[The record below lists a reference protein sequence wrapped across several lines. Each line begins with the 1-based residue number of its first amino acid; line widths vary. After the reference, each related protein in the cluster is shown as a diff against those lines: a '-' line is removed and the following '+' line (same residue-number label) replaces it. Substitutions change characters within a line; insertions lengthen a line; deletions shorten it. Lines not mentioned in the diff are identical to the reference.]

1 MDGIIK
7 KKPLSKNVTLSKN
20 VEKNIWI
27 VVYVDPKTA
36 KKTTKSLGKI
46 EEISNEEA
54 LKIKE
59 EMEFILN
66 KLDYYKNYNNFK
78 AEKNNYKN
86 KVVKKAFEI
95 LFMGNDNWKKEMYEK
110 TIVEDKKFIEI
121 TNSKNEFCYD
131 NSFVFVGPPG
141 AGKTQLIQQLIGGIE
156 YNTPACTA
164 SNTTTGGF
172 YAKINNKKY
181 LKLSALMI
189 EELSERI
196 SDNFDEFI
204 MFCAYNDNLSK
215 ENLLKKLL
223 TSNDLKCNLL
233 LLLNEN
239 EKIEICLQELSEDI
253 CSILK
258 NAWEKF
264 YKFYKDE
271 KKESNEKIELINEFI
286 SLINKEPNYNYI
298 INKEQ
303 LEIVDEIDK
312 NKYVKKICNYIYEAE
327 INLINKMY
335 KDLLNESDKINANLD
350 FKYFTDENSI
360 SNKPILSKNSNVIAI
375 QFKLEYKDSNKSVD
389 EDLRKVFF
397 NAMRKI
403 SCGENK
409 SNLRPVVSS
418 LKIEG
423 NFQSKIKVLS
433 EILNENKE
441 MLLIDSEGIG
451 HNAGNL
457 SYSSVF
463 SKNIQYAKKV
473 IWIIDVN
480 SPINPSYKDMLKI
493 LTSNG
498 CLYKTELAFSKCD
511 SYLDNIDGDLK
522 QRRFELIENLYK
534 EFENNEE
541 IYNSRNL
548 MLEKAIFI
556 GDLNK
561 NIDGQEIKFKFRNKV
576 IKDSFNE
583 EYEKGLKNLFSLCKT
598 NQDNNELSFE
608 YNFIQLNDILNK
620 EVEQYLDDYKR
631 NISYAFWSKI
641 KALTRRMTYSLNDR
655 GYKEFRPE
663 DDLKARLKQGLQ
675 KVINNP
681 IKINNKNITEEDKA
695 LYYKEFQIIQEIL
708 GKNIDSIVTD
718 LIYNN
723 NEDDWRNCYEISGN
737 GSGNRRK
744 QEVKVLLEKSL
755 KDNNENKVL
764 NELCNKLDK
773 LELQNPFN
781 VKFSIYNKII
791 FELKKK

>member
-1 MDGIIK
+1 MK
-7 KKPLSKNVTLSKN
+7 LLSTNVTLSMN
-20 VEKNIWI
+20 VEKNIWV
-27 VVYVDPKTA
+27 VVYVDPKIG
-36 KKTTKSLGKI
+36 KKTTKSLGKM
-46 EEISNEEA
+46 ESISRKEA

-59 EMEFILN
+59 AMEFILN
-66 KLDYYKNYNNFK
+66 KSDYYKNYNNFK
-78 AEKNNYKN
+78 EAKNNCKN
-86 KVVKKAFEI
+86 ETIKKAFELI
-95 LFMGNDNWKKEMYEK
+95 FKGNDNWKKEMREK
-110 TIVEDKKFIEI
+110 TIIEDKNFIEI
-121 TNSKNEFCYD
+121 TNFTNEFCYN
-131 NSFVFVGPPG
+131 NSFVFVGLPG
-141 AGKTQLIQQLIGGIE
+141 AGKTQTIQQLIGSIE

-204 MFCAYNDNLSK
+204 MFCVYNDKLSK
-215 ENLLKKLL
+215 HNLLKKLL

-233 LLLNEN
+233 LLLSEN
-239 EKIEICLQELSEDI
+239 EKVESCLQNLSEDI
-253 CSILK
+253 CGILK

-271 KKESNEKIELINEFI
+271 KKASNEKIELINEFI

-303 LEIVDEIDK
+303 LEIINEIDK

-335 KDLLNESDKINANLD
+335 KDLINESDKINASLD
-350 FKYFTDENSI
+350 FKYFTDENTI
-360 SNKPILSKNSNVIAI
+360 CNKPIVSKNSNIIAI

-389 EDLRKVFF
+389 KDLRKVFF
-397 NAMRKI
+397 NAMTKI

-423 NFQSKIKVLS
+423 NFQPKIKVLS

-441 MLLIDSEGIG
+441 MLIIDSEGIG

-457 SYSSVF
+457 SYSSRF
-463 SKNIQYAKKV
+463 AQNIQYAKKV
-473 IWIIDVN
+473 IWIIDIN
-480 SPINPSYKDMLKI
+480 SPINSSHKDMLKI

-511 SYLDNIDGDLK
+511 SYLDNIDGDLE

-534 EFENNEE
+534 ELENNEE

-576 IKDSFNE
+576 IKDSFNK
-583 EYEKGLKNLFSLCKT
+583 EYEKGLKNLFNLYKT
-598 NQDNNELSFE
+598 NQDNELSFE

-631 NISYAFWSKI
+631 NISLAFWSKI
-641 KALTRRMTYSLNDR
+641 KALTRRMTYSLDDR
-655 GYKEFRPE
+655 GYKKFRPE

-675 KVINNP
+675 KIINNP
-681 IKINNKNITEEDKA
+681 IKINNKNISEEDKA
-695 LYYKEFQIIQEIL
+695 LYYNEFQIIQEIL
-708 GKNIDSIVTD
+708 GKNIDNIVTD
-718 LIYNN
+718 LIYYN
-723 NEDDWRNCYEISGN
+723 NEDNWRRCYEISGN

-744 QEVKVLLEKSL
+744 QEVKDLLEKSL
-755 KDNNENKVL
+755 QYNNENKVL
-764 NELCNKLDK
+764 NELCEK
-773 LELQNPFN
+773 LEKLEIQKPFN
-781 VKFSIYNKII
+781 VKFSICNKSI